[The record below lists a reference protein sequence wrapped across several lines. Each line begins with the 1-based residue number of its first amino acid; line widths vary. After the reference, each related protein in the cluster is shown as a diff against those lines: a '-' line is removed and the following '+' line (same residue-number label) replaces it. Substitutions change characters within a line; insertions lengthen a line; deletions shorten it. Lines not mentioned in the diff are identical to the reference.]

1 MKAYTWE
8 DIVNI
13 PRALLIGLIKMY
25 RYALSSLIPSRCRFY
40 PSCSA
45 YGLEALNRHGFLT
58 GSKLILLRL
67 LRCHPW
73 HPGGFDPVPKKYSGY
88 HWRQSDNHIH
98 SPECV
103 ARSPWISKEHS

>member
-1 MKAYTWE
+1 MGRLAT
-8 DIVNI
+8 I
-13 PRALLIGLIKMY
+13 PRSLLMGLIRIY
-25 RYALSSLIPSRCRFY
+25 RYALSPLMPSRCRFY

-73 HPGGFDPVPKKYSGY
+73 HPGGFDPVPEKDSGD
-88 HWRQSDNHIH
+88 HRTQSDNHIH

-103 ARSPWISKEHS
+103 ARNSWISKEHS